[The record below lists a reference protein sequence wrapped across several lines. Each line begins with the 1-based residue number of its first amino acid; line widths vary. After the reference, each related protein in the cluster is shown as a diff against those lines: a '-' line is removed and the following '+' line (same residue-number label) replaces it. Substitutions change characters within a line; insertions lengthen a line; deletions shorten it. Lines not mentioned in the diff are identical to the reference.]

1 MILSDR
7 KEIQRPLD
15 KVDELGELFILK
27 VISLAFNVPQ
37 LVPFGHFSIHL
48 GRNRAVVHLVE
59 KVFCY
64 FWGTEQVLFECNRV
78 ELYLLVLRLSQ
89 SHYKV
94 KHFFS
99 YVGGVEISKV
109 CGEIISAKSYWLR
122 IYKLI
127 NRAGHMFLQVFLAVC
142 LILSSQLYGESFDIF
157 QYRKACTVVQCP
169 TDSAKVLD
177 LIVV

>member
-1 MILSDR
+1 M
-7 KEIQRPLD
+7 
-15 KVDELGELFILK
+15 
-27 VISLAFNVPQ
+27 
-37 LVPFGHFSIHL
+37 
-48 GRNRAVVHLVE
+48 
-59 KVFCY
+59 
-64 FWGTEQVLFECNRV
+64 
-78 ELYLLVLRLSQ
+78 RLSQ

-99 YVGGVEISKV
+99 YMGGVEISKV
-109 CGEIISAKSYWLR
+109 CGEIISAKSYWLG
-122 IYKLI
+122 IHKLI